1 MLQTQIIM
9 RWVCLSMSEA
19 FKPSF
24 NFIFLPQQVGIYST
38 PRVKR
43 PFLKRVW
50 GMWLCDS
57 ARIKAQ
63 SGLVKK
69 IITVVLPRKGI
80 SFPVENEKIFQ
91 QPIKLNRHQRWLV
104 EQLKKPG
111 DLIEMPKKMLSIN
124 DMIKLSAHECVEFA
138 LFTRWSQ
145 RILMRGDVTYVP
157 FTPGMAKK
165 WAKRGWRWSG
175 HTHPH
180 GGNIPLTPSS
190 GIGKSHDAAVLWR
203 FSQYG
208 TQRYSVVYDW
218 DGNWRVF
225 RPNENP
231 LFQPGWGPHQ

>member
-1 MLQTQIIM
+1 MLQTPAIM
-9 RWVCLSMSEA
+9 HRIDLSLSEA
-19 FKPSF
+19 LKPSF
-24 NFIFLPQQVGIYST
+24 SFILLPQQMGISST
-38 PRVKR
+38 PVVKR

-57 ARIKAQ
+57 AIIKAQ
-63 SGLVKK
+63 SGVVKK

-80 SFPVENEKIFQ
+80 SFPLEKENVFQ

-111 DLIEMPKKMLSIN
+111 DFIKLPKKMLSIN
-124 DMIKLSAHECVEFA
+124 DMIKLSAHERVEFA

-145 RILMRGDVTYVP
+145 RILMRGDVT
-157 FTPGMAKK
+157 
-165 WAKRGWRWSG
+165 
-175 HTHPH
+175 
-180 GGNIPLTPSS
+180 
-190 GIGKSHDAAVLWR
+190 DAAVLWR

-231 LFQPGWGPHQ
+231 LFQPGWGPHR